1 MREFIF
7 TIDYDRNVDPVMD
20 VFIDYPET
28 HSRTIA
34 CNVTKDG
41 MWRLERVAGP
51 EAALEKLDDVYDDP
65 VQCTEC
71 IGTRNCKT
79 DWTYEVIGSD
89 PGVRTVY
96 SYRSEAGD
104 CHSIPRLAI
113 DHVGRGVLVETERR
127 GSRCEWRLLLC
138 SDAGVDGLF
147 EEMESELRDGLTVE
161 FRQLSSPS
169 YWVDE
174 AVTLAELPP
183 EQQAAVEAA
192 VEHGYYRT
200 PRDISLTDLAETLD
214 VSRSTLQYRLQRA
227 EAWIVRSFVTRS
239 MGPVQ
244 ADEDVAEGGRLRIG
258 RSGV

>member
-7 TIDYDRNVDPVMD
+7 TIDYDRGADPIMD
-20 VFIDYPET
+20 VFIDYPEA

-34 CNVTKDG
+34 CNVTCDG
-41 MWRLERVAGP
+41 MWRLERIAGP
-51 EAALEKLDDVYDDP
+51 EDALERLDDVFAEP

-71 IGTRNCKT
+71 IGTHDCHT
-79 DWTYEVIGSD
+79 DWCYKVIGAD
-89 PGVRTVY
+89 QGRRTVY
-96 SYRSEAGD
+96 SYRSETGD

-113 DHVGRGVLVETERR
+113 EHVGDGVLCETERR
-127 GSRCEWRLLLC
+127 GNRCEWRLLLC
-138 SDAGVDGLF
+138 SDEGVDALF
-147 EEMESELRDGLTVE
+147 EALEAELRPGLTVE
-161 FRQLSSPS
+161 FRQLGEPS
-169 YWVDE
+169 YWSDE

-200 PRDISLTDLAETLD
+200 PREVSLTELADRLE

-227 EAWIVRSFVTRS
+227 ESWIVRSFVTRS
-239 MGPVQ
+239 MGPIE
-244 ADEDVAEGGRLRIG
+244 AEDAVVDGSRIRIG

>member
-7 TIDYDRNVDPVMD
+7 TIDYERGVDPLMD
-20 VFIDYPET
+20 VFIDHRDA
-28 HSRTIA
+28 HSRSIA
-34 CNVTKDG
+34 CNVTDDG

-51 EAALEKLDDVYDDP
+51 EAALERLDEVFEGP

-71 IGTRNCKT
+71 IGTRDCAT
-79 DWTYEVIGSD
+79 EWHYEVIAAESGR
-89 PGVRTVY
+89 RTVY

-113 DHVGRGVLVETERR
+113 EHVGKGVLCETERR
-127 GSRCEWRLLLC
+127 GNRCEWRLLLC
-138 SDAGVDGLF
+138 SDDGVDDLF
-147 EEMESELRDGLTVE
+147 GALEAELRPGLTVE
-161 FRQLSSPS
+161 FRQLGEPA
-169 YWVDE
+169 YWADE

-239 MGPVQ
+239 MGPVEAAESV
-244 ADEDVAEGGRLRIG
+244 ADGTRLRVG
-258 RSGV
+258 RSGA

>member
-7 TIDYDRNVDPVMD
+7 TIDYERGVDPLMD
-20 VFIDYPET
+20 VFIDHPDA
-28 HSRTIA
+28 HSRSIA
-34 CNVTKDG
+34 CNVTDDG

-51 EAALEKLDDVYDDP
+51 EAALERLDEVFEGP

-71 IGTRNCKT
+71 IGTRDCAT
-79 DWTYEVIGSD
+79 EWHYEVIAAESGR
-89 PGVRTVY
+89 RTVY

-113 DHVGRGVLVETERR
+113 EHVGQGVLCETERR

-138 SDAGVDGLF
+138 SDDGVNDLF
-147 EEMESELRDGLTVE
+147 GALESELRPGLTVE
-161 FRQLSSPS
+161 FRQLGEPA
-169 YWVDE
+169 YWADE

-200 PRDISLTDLAETLD
+200 PRDISLSDLAETLD

-227 EAWIVRSFVTRS
+227 EAWIVRSFVTQS
-239 MGPVQ
+239 MGPVEAAESV
-244 ADEDVAEGGRLRIG
+244 ADGTRLRIG
-258 RSGV
+258 RSGA

>member
-7 TIDYDRNVDPVMD
+7 TIDYERDVDPLMD
-20 VFIDYPET
+20 VFIDHPET
-28 HSRTIA
+28 HSRSIA
-34 CNVTKDG
+34 CNVTEDG
-41 MWRLERVAGP
+41 MWRLERVAGT
-51 EAALEKLDDVYDDP
+51 ESALDKLDEVFDGP
-65 VQCTEC
+65 VRCTEC
-71 IGTRNCKT
+71 IGTRECET
-79 DWTYEVIGSD
+79 EWHYEVIASEAGR
-89 PGVRTVY
+89 RTVY

-113 DHVGRGVLVETERR
+113 EHVGQGVLCETERR

-138 SDAGVDGLF
+138 SDEGVDDLF
-147 EEMESELRDGLTVE
+147 GALEAELRPGLTVE
-161 FRQLSSPS
+161 FRQLGEPA
-169 YWVDE
+169 YWADE

-192 VEHGYYRT
+192 VEYGYYRT
-200 PRDISLTDLAETLD
+200 PRDISLSDLADRLD

-239 MGPVQ
+239 MGPVD
-244 ADEDVAEGGRLRIG
+244 AEESVAEGTRLRVG

>member
-7 TIDYDRNVDPVMD
+7 TIDYERGLDPLMD
-20 VFIDYPET
+20 VFIDNPAT

-34 CNVTKDG
+34 CNVTSNG
-41 MWRLERVAGP
+41 MWRLERIAGT
-51 EAALEKLDDVYDDP
+51 EEALERLDDVFDGP

-71 IGTRNCKT
+71 IGTRDCDT
-79 DWTYEVIGSD
+79 EWHYEVIAEEAGS
-89 PGVRTVY
+89 RTVY

-113 DHVGRGVLVETERR
+113 EHVGQGVLVETERR

-138 SDAGVDGLF
+138 DDEGVDDLF
-147 EEMESELRDGLTVE
+147 GALEAELRPGLTVE
-161 FRQLSSPS
+161 FRQLGDPS
-169 YWVDE
+169 YWTDE

-200 PRDISLTDLAETLD
+200 PRDTSLSDLAETLD

-239 MGPVQ
+239 MGPVE
-244 ADEDVAEGGRLRIG
+244 ADESVAEGSRLRVS
-258 RSGV
+258 RSRV

>member
-7 TIDYDRNVDPVMD
+7 TIDYERGVDPLMD
-20 VFIDYPET
+20 VFIEHPET
-28 HSRTIA
+28 HSRSIA
-34 CNVTKDG
+34 CNVTDDG

-51 EAALEKLDDVYDDP
+51 EAALEQLDEVFEGP

-71 IGTRNCKT
+71 IGTRDCVT
-79 DWTYEVIGSD
+79 DWHYEVIASESGR
-89 PGVRTVY
+89 RTVY

-113 DHVGRGVLVETERR
+113 EHVGQGVLCETERR

-138 SDAGVDGLF
+138 SDDGVDDLF
-147 EEMESELRDGLTVE
+147 GALEAELRPGLTVE
-161 FRQLSSPS
+161 FRQLGEPA
-169 YWVDE
+169 YWADE

-192 VEHGYYRT
+192 VEYGYYRT
-200 PRDISLTDLAETLD
+200 PRDISLTDLAETLG

-239 MGPVQ
+239 MGPVEAAESV
-244 ADEDVAEGGRLRIG
+244 ADGTRLRIG
-258 RSGV
+258 RSGA

>member
-7 TIDYDRNVDPVMD
+7 TIDYERNVDPVMD

-34 CNVTKDG
+34 CNVTRDG

-51 EAALEKLDDVYDDP
+51 ETALEQLDDVYDDP
-65 VQCTEC
+65 VRCTEC

-89 PGVRTVY
+89 PGARTVY

-147 EEMESELRDGLTVE
+147 EEMKSELREGLTVE

-200 PRDISLTDLAETLD
+200 PRDTSLTDLAETLD

>member
-7 TIDYDRNVDPVMD
+7 TIDYDPGVDPLMD
-20 VFIDYPET
+20 VFMDHPET

-34 CNVTKDG
+34 CNVAEDG
-41 MWRLERVAGP
+41 MWRLERIAGS
-51 EAALEKLDDVYDDP
+51 ETALQELDEVFDDP

-71 IGTRNCKT
+71 IGFHDCDTE
-79 DWTYEVIGSD
+79 WYYEVIAEAEGQ
-89 PGVRTVY
+89 RTVY

-104 CHSIPRLAI
+104 CHSVPRLAI
-113 DHVGRGVLVETERR
+113 EHVGHGVLCETERR

-138 SDAGVDGLF
+138 NDRGVDDLF
-147 EEMESELRDGLTVE
+147 SELEDELRPGLTIE
-161 FRQLSSPS
+161 FRQLGDPS
-169 YWVDE
+169 YWTDE

-192 VEHGYYRT
+192 VDHGYYRT
-200 PRDISLTDLAETLD
+200 PRAVSLSDLADRLD

-239 MGPVQ
+239 MGPVE
-244 ADEDVAEGGRLRIG
+244 AEESVAEGSRLR
-258 RSGV
+258 VADD

>member
-1 MREFIF
+1 VREFIF
-7 TIDYDRNVDPVMD
+7 TIDYERDVDPLMD
-20 VFIDYPET
+20 VFIDHPAA
-28 HSRTIA
+28 HSRSIA
-34 CNVTKDG
+34 CNVTDDG

-51 EAALEKLDDVYDDP
+51 EAALEALDDIFQRP

-71 IGTRNCKT
+71 IGTRDCAT
-79 DWTYEVIGSD
+79 EWHYEVIGAE
-89 PGVRTVY
+89 PGRRTVY

-113 DHVGRGVLVETERR
+113 EHVGQGVLCETERR

-138 SDAGVDGLF
+138 SDDGVDDLF
-147 EEMESELRDGLTVE
+147 GALESELRPGLTVE
-161 FRQLSSPS
+161 FRQLGEPA
-169 YWVDE
+169 YWADE

-192 VEHGYYRT
+192 VEYGYYRT
-200 PRDISLTDLAETLD
+200 PRDISLSDLADTLD

-239 MGPVQ
+239 MGPVD
-244 ADEDVAEGGRLRIG
+244 ATESVAEGARLRIG
-258 RSGV
+258 RSGA